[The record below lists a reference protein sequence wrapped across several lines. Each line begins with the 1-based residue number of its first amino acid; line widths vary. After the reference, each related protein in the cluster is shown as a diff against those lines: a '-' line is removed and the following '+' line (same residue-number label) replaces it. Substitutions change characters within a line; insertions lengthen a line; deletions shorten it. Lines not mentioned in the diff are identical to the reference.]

1 MKRLGLGTNEKG
13 FSIVYFGTFGLV
25 LRADE
30 EPKHEKSTCRVD
42 HSPKHGNG
50 EGTNLGRIGSG
61 HLRIRFRH
69 IGRPS

>member
-30 EPKHEKSTCRVD
+30 EPKHETE
-42 HSPKHGNG
+42 N
-50 EGTNLGRIGSG
+50 IYFSG
-61 HLRIRFRH
+61 LNR
-69 IGRPS
+69 RPVP